1 MKVYLAGKVTKNGW
15 RTNLVSGAEIDAVN
29 LPDDDEWPVLKGVIF
44 GEHDYVGPFLYGCDH
59 GCYHGRHGMS
69 PRSDLDGD
77 AGGVG
82 CGGEGGFSREEIVRR
97 CLDAVRRSDLVFC
110 WLEAPED
117 YGSMIEVGFALALG
131 KKVIVGAQ
139 DFDLIESHWF
149 ATDASFLIPRETPEA
164 ALRLALE
171 RVQTPGAAPEAPA
184 SVSSVKYGL
193 PIEAWRRCESPI
205 ERALLAGVVTVASR
219 GGIPVV
225 FKLRDKDI
233 NLTVA
238 PGTPM
243 IIWPQYH
250 VCAHRTDFMVE
261 FGKVKAVVECD
272 GHDYHER
279 TKKQAERD
287 RGLDRAF
294 QREGFRVFRFT
305 GSEIWQGPEACAAAL
320 IRDMQSAA
328 GG

>member
-15 RTNLVSGAEIDAVN
+15 RTDLVGGAELNGMFLADHEK
-29 LPDDDEWPVLKGVIF
+29 PWPVLERAIF

-59 GCYHGRHGMS
+59 GCFHGDGQHGMTLGED
-69 PRSDLDGD
+69 RACAVEDFF
-77 AGGVG
+77 VG
-82 CGGEGGFSREEIVRR
+82 RKEIVRR
-97 CLDAVRRSDLVFC
+97 CLDAVRLADLVFC

-117 YGSMIEVGFALALG
+117 YGSMVEIGFALALG
-131 KKVIVGAQ
+131 KKVVIGAQ

-171 RVQTPGAAPEAPA
+171 RVHTPEEPVPA
-184 SVSSVKYGL
+184 SSIKYGL

-205 ERALLAGVVTVASR
+205 ERALLAGIVTVASR
-219 GGIPVV
+219 GGIPAV

-238 PGTPM
+238 AGTPM

-250 VCAHRTDFMVE
+250 VCAHRTDFMIE
-261 FGKVKAVVECD
+261 FGRVKAVVECD

-305 GSEIWQGPEACAAAL
+305 GSEIWEGPEACAAAL

-328 GG
+328 GN

>member
-1 MKVYLAGKVTKNGW
+1 MKIYLAGKIIKNGW
-15 RTNLVSGAEIDAVN
+15 RTNFVPGAELDASR
-29 LPDDDEWPVLKGVIF
+29 LSCEKEWPVLERVIF
-44 GEHDYVGPFLYGCDH
+44 GEHDYVGPFFYGCDH
-59 GCYHGRHGMS
+59 GCFHGDGQHGMTFGE
-69 PRSDLDGD
+69 DGACAVEPFFVD
-77 AGGVG
+77 RG
-82 CGGEGGFSREEIVRR
+82 EIVRR

-117 YGSMIEVGFALALG
+117 YGSMVEIGFALALG

-149 ATDASFLIPRETPEA
+149 ATDASFLIPRETPEV

-171 RVQTPGAAPEAPA
+171 RVHVSEGPVP
-184 SVSSVKYGL
+184 VSSVKYGL

-219 GGIPVV
+219 GGILVV

-233 NLTVA
+233 NLTTVA
-238 PGTPM
+238 AGMPM
-243 IIWPQYH
+243 IIWPQYT
-250 VCAHRTDFMVE
+250 VCAHRTDFMFE

-272 GHDYHER
+272 GHNYHER

-328 GG
+328 GS